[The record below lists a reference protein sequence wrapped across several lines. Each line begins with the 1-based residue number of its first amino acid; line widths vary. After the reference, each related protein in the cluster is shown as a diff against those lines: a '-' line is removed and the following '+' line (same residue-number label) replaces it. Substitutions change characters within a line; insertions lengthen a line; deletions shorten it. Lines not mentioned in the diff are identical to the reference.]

1 MKKLWHRNVRS
12 LLLILLIVGALLLVI
27 EGWLGTATVK
37 MTGFYALAG
46 FVSFIALILIALLI
60 AKVIKRKDT
69 YYDS

>member
-1 MKKLWHRNVRS
+1 

-27 EGWLGTATVK
+27 EGWFGTATVK
-37 MTGFYALAG
+37 MAGFYAVAG
-46 FVSFIALILIALLI
+46 FLSFIALILIALLI